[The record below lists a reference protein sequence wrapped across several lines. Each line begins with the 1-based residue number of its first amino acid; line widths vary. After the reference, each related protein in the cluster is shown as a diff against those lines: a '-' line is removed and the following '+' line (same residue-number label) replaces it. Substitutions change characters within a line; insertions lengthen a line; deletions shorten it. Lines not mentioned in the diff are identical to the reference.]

1 MDIAKE
7 IINKFI
13 TTTESEES
21 ICFIGADGTA
31 VNTGV
36 NNDVI

>member
-13 TTTESEES
+13 TTTESEEF
-21 ICFIGADGTA
+21 ICVIGADGTA